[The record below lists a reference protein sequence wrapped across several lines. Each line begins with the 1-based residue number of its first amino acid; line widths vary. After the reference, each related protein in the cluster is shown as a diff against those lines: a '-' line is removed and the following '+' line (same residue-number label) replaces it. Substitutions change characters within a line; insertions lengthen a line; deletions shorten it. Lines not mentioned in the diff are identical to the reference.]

1 MTDRYLF
8 LYKYHL
14 KRRIMRIK
22 IKIPAT
28 FYSCQVGAPGHVDT
42 VYELE
47 GPMKKRPYM
56 SVC

>member
-1 MTDRYLF
+1 
-8 LYKYHL
+8 
-14 KRRIMRIK
+14 MRIK